1 MRVDIKVTPLLFC
14 CSIFSTVVSFMGGLV
29 LYLESIQ
36 AVEETVEEIAMSESK
51 AASLILKQAIEEA
64 KRAGDR
70 QSSLMNVWQPFE
82 TSTEILEWHLSD
94 AFSLI
99 NSSQLYGTGIIVIF
113 NYTQRNPDDHSN
125 ISGIYSSVWWDPL
138 THADWIKS
146 NGGERSYTTSSTYGS
161 QKGIPCVEGE
171 VTPDYCTVGMRLDAS
186 TGKIAEPAYNYTGT
200 AVFETWLP
208 GGDALQLLPPGW
220 QHQRVSRWRGVQSW
234 ISPDRTMYDY
244 VEYVAVAP
252 LLKSASS
259 LLNDAF
265 VVSRSWIYFG
275 AWTDLLISMQF
286 ESSLFVVA
294 GDLLLAANDRKAM
307 ERKCGWNENGDPDL
321 WRIYSYAVHPCAV
334 LVSDQVP
341 AVATAIRTLSTA
353 RDARFMR
360 QSLSGGDYWMLRRT
374 VLAPGLHDDI
384 AEVFLAWMKP
394 VSSVE
399 DKMIRAL
406 LFFVGFIGVVIVFD
420 TFVVTLEILKIG
432 RPLSALTKAVKHVD
446 RMDLSS
452 AVEELDRHNINKAG
466 FSVKD
471 IRMLYVSFRET
482 INSLKG
488 YKASMPLNAL
498 PGGAAGG
505 MGTKGV
511 TMEEPQFV
519 RLHSLFITLLD
530 QASLGPLNELLTQ
543 LKFPEGVDK
552 TELLLERAKLLEDR
566 SEAPTS
572 LGVVERLVLYIY
584 TMEGTDIDRFV
595 GFDDAPEWMEL
606 EQFGTEGERRE
617 ALELWELG
625 GDAAVA
631 AAGGKVEGVRM
642 LVEKLRGGLLTK
654 IKEAQAA
661 YREYK
666 DRIGGSRNADL
677 YKVLCASL
685 RTIQNAE
692 GSVTDFVGS
701 LQKLI
706 SQGFINFIAV
716 LCCTVTRVENV
727 AGTIPMSPP
736 PVGGQVQYGPSVL
749 EDGAATVHCWRGLNK
764 LSPET
769 VMEQSRLR
777 KGQFVGW
784 VAPASVTTKENVA
797 LRFVKERKTS
807 VLMELRGLTH
817 CIQLQQLSM
826 YPQEEELLV
835 PPFSTWEVEAV
846 GEEEGLVRVTLRYT

>member
-1 MRVDIKVTPLLFC
+1 
-14 CSIFSTVVSFMGGLV
+14 
-29 LYLESIQ
+29 
-36 AVEETVEEIAMSESK
+36 MSESK
-51 AASLILKQAIEEA
+51 AASLILKQATEEA
-64 KRAGDR
+64 RNAGDR
-70 QSSLMNVWQPFE
+70 QSSLLNAWQPFT
-82 TSTEILEWHLSD
+82 TSTDILEWHVSD

-99 NSSQLYGTGIIVIF
+99 NSSRLYGTGIIVIF

-265 VVSRSWIYFG
+265 IVSRSWIYFG
-275 AWTDLLISMQF
+275 AWTDLLVSMHF

-307 ERKCGWNENGDPDL
+307 ERKCGWNNAGQNT
-321 WRIYSYAVHPCAV
+321 YYADEVHPCSV
-334 LVSDQVP
+334 VVSDQVP
-341 AVATAIRTLSTA
+341 AVATAIRTLSTT
-353 RDARFMR
+353 RDAQFLR
-360 QSLSGGDYWMLRRT
+360 QSLSGEDYWILRRT
-374 VLAPGLHDDI
+374 VFAAGIHDELP
-384 AEVFLAWMKP
+384 EVFLVWMRS

-399 DKMIRAL
+399 DKMIRSL
-406 LFFVGFIGVVIVFD
+406 LFFVCFIGVVIVFD
-420 TFVVTLEILKIG
+420 TFVVTLETMKIG
-432 RPLSALTKAVKHVD
+432 RPLSALTKAVKHID
-446 RMDLSS
+446 KMDLSS
-452 AVEELDRHNINKAG
+452 AVEELDRYNINKAY

-471 IRMLYVSFRET
+471 IRMLYVSFHQT
-482 INSLKG
+482 INSLKE

-505 MGTKGV
+505 LGSKGV
-511 TMEEPQFV
+511 TMEEPQFL
-519 RLHSLFITLLD
+519 RLHTLFITLLN
-530 QASLGPLNELLTQ
+530 QTNLGPLNELLTQ
-543 LKFPEGVDK
+543 LKFPEGIDK
-552 TELLLERAKLLEDR
+552 MELLVERANSLEAAR
-566 SEAPTS
+566 GSTKALRS
-572 LGVVERLVLYIY
+572 LGLVERLVLYIY
-584 TMEGTDIDRFV
+584 TMEGTDIDRYL

-606 EQFGTEGERRE
+606 EQFGTEEERRE
-617 ALELWELG
+617 ALMLWKLG
-625 GDAAVA
+625 ADEA
-631 AAGGKVEGVRM
+631 AAAASVEGVRI
-642 LVEKLRGGLLTK
+642 LVEKFRGGLLPK
-654 IKEAQAA
+654 IEDAQAC
-661 YREYK
+661 YRAYK

-716 LCCTVTRVENV
+716 LCC
-727 AGTIPMSPP
+727 S
-736 PVGGQVQYGPSVL
+736 
-749 EDGAATVHCWRGLNK
+749 
-764 LSPET
+764 
-769 VMEQSRLR
+769 
-777 KGQFVGW
+777 
-784 VAPASVTTKENVA
+784 
-797 LRFVKERKTS
+797 
-807 VLMELRGLTH
+807 
-817 CIQLQQLSM
+817 
-826 YPQEEELLV
+826 
-835 PPFSTWEVEAV
+835 
-846 GEEEGLVRVTLRYT
+846 

>member
-265 VVSRSWIYFG
+265 IVSRSWIYFG
-275 AWTDLLISMQF
+275 AWTDLLVSMHF

-307 ERKCGWNENGDPDL
+307 ERKCGWNNAGQNT
-321 WRIYSYAVHPCAV
+321 YYADEVHPCSV
-334 LVSDQVP
+334 VVSDQVP
-341 AVATAIRTLSTA
+341 AVATAIRTLSTT
-353 RDARFMR
+353 RDAQFLR
-360 QSLSGGDYWMLRRT
+360 QSLSGEDYWILRRT
-374 VLAPGLHDDI
+374 VFAAGIHDELP
-384 AEVFLAWMKP
+384 EVFLVWMRS

-399 DKMIRAL
+399 DKMIRSL
-406 LFFVGFIGVVIVFD
+406 LFFVCFIGVVIVFD
-420 TFVVTLEILKIG
+420 TFVVTLETMKIG
-432 RPLSALTKAVKHVD
+432 RPLSALTKAVKHID
-446 RMDLSS
+446 KMDLSS
-452 AVEELDRHNINKAG
+452 AVEELDRYNINKAY

-471 IRMLYVSFRET
+471 IRMLYVSFHQT
-482 INSLKG
+482 INSLKE

-505 MGTKGV
+505 LGSKGV
-511 TMEEPQFV
+511 TMEEPQFL
-519 RLHSLFITLLD
+519 RLHTLFITLLN
-530 QASLGPLNELLTQ
+530 QTNLGPLNELLTQ
-543 LKFPEGVDK
+543 LKFPEGIDK
-552 TELLLERAKLLEDR
+552 MELLVERANSLEAAR
-566 SEAPTS
+566 GSTKALRS
-572 LGVVERLVLYIY
+572 LGLVERLVLYIY
-584 TMEGTDIDRFV
+584 TMEGTDIDRYL

-606 EQFGTEGERRE
+606 EQFGTEEERRE
-617 ALELWELG
+617 ALMLWKLG
-625 GDAAVA
+625 ADEA
-631 AAGGKVEGVRM
+631 AAAASVEGVRI
-642 LVEKLRGGLLTK
+642 LVEKFRGGLLPK
-654 IKEAQAA
+654 IEDAQAC
-661 YREYK
+661 YRAYK

-716 LCCTVTRVENV
+716 LCC
-727 AGTIPMSPP
+727 S
-736 PVGGQVQYGPSVL
+736 
-749 EDGAATVHCWRGLNK
+749 
-764 LSPET
+764 
-769 VMEQSRLR
+769 
-777 KGQFVGW
+777 
-784 VAPASVTTKENVA
+784 
-797 LRFVKERKTS
+797 
-807 VLMELRGLTH
+807 
-817 CIQLQQLSM
+817 
-826 YPQEEELLV
+826 
-835 PPFSTWEVEAV
+835 
-846 GEEEGLVRVTLRYT
+846 

>member
-1 MRVDIKVTPLLFC
+1 
-14 CSIFSTVVSFMGGLV
+14 
-29 LYLESIQ
+29 
-36 AVEETVEEIAMSESK
+36 MSESK
-51 AASLILKQAIEEA
+51 AASLILKQATEEA
-64 KRAGDR
+64 RNAGDR
-70 QSSLMNVWQPFE
+70 QSSLLNAWQPFT
-82 TSTEILEWHLSD
+82 TSTDILEWHVSD

-99 NSSQLYGTGIIVIF
+99 NSSRLYGTGIIVIF

-307 ERKCGWNENGDPDL
+307 ERKCGWNNAGQNT
-321 WRIYSYAVHPCAV
+321 YYADEVHPCSV
-334 LVSDQVP
+334 TVSDQVP

-353 RDARFMR
+353 RDAQFLRK
-360 QSLSGGDYWMLRRT
+360 SLSGEDYWILRRT
-374 VLAPGLHDDI
+374 LFAPGPHDELS
-384 AEVFLAWMKP
+384 EVFLVWMRS
-394 VSSVE
+394 VSSME
-399 DKMIRAL
+399 DKVIRSL
-406 LFFVGFIGVVIVFD
+406 LFFVGFIGLVVVFD
-420 TFVVTLEILKIG
+420 TFVVMLETMKIG
-432 RPLSALTKAVKHVD
+432 RPLGALTKAVKHIHS
-446 RMDLSS
+446 MDLSS
-452 AVEELDRHNINKAG
+452 AVEELDRQNINKAC

-471 IRMLYVSFRET
+471 IRMLYESFHET
-482 INSLKG
+482 INSLKE
-488 YKASMPLNAL
+488 YKASMPVNAL
-498 PGGAAGG
+498 PSGAAGG
-505 MGTKGV
+505 IGTKGV
-511 TMEEPQFV
+511 MMEEPQFL
-519 RLHSLFITLLD
+519 RLHTLFVALLN
-530 QASLGPLNELLTQ
+530 QASVGPLNELLTQ
-543 LKFPEGVDK
+543 LKFPEGMDK
-552 TELLLERAKLLEDR
+552 MELLVKRAKSLEGGSQALR
-566 SEAPTS
+566 S
-572 LGVVERLVLYIY
+572 LGLVERLVLHIY
-584 TMEGTDIDRFV
+584 TMEGTDIDRYL

-606 EQFGTEGERRE
+606 EQFGTEAERRE
-617 ALELWELG
+617 ALELWERG
-625 GDAAVA
+625 GDAAA
-631 AAGGKVEGVRM
+631 AAASVEGVRM
-642 LVEKLRGGLLTK
+642 LLERLRGGLLPK
-654 IKEAQAA
+654 IEEAQAA
-661 YREYK
+661 YKRYK
-666 DRIGGSRNADL
+666 DRIDGSRNGDL

-685 RTIQNAE
+685 RTMQNAE

-701 LQKLI
+701 LQELI

-716 LCCTVTRVENV
+716 LCCSVTRLEDFASTV
-727 AGTIPMSPP
+727 PMPLPS
-736 PVGGQVQYGPSVL
+736 VGGQVQCGHLEL
-749 EDGAATVHCWRGLNK
+749 EDGGTALHCWRGLNK

-769 VMEQSRLR
+769 VMEQS
-777 KGQFVGW
+777 
-784 VAPASVTTKENVA
+784 
-797 LRFVKERKTS
+797 
-807 VLMELRGLTH
+807 
-817 CIQLQQLSM
+817 
-826 YPQEEELLV
+826 
-835 PPFSTWEVEAV
+835 
-846 GEEEGLVRVTLRYT
+846 